1 MPAIAEALENLTY
14 MLPYELLNQF
24 FLETEKIRNNKNM
37 GQENLRTLS
46 RRANLRKASGKR
58 QKA

>member
-37 GQENLRTLS
+37 RQENLRTLS